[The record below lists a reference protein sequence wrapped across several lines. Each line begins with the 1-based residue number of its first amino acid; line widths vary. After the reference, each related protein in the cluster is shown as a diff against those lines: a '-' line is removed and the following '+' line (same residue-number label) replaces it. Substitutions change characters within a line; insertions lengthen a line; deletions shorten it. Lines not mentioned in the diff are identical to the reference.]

1 MKKSKKKKK
10 SNTWKIKQHRDPYFK
25 KSKTLG
31 YRSRASFKLIE
42 LNKKYRFLKK
52 NSNLLDLGSCPGG
65 WSQVASKIITNGKI
79 LSIDIQ
85 DMEPINNVKFVKAD
99 ILQNI
104 QANNYQEDIYIR
116 LQGYIDEW
124 GEMAVRSPV
133 STSIVSYPR
142 PRAIAFTEGKNFTI
156 SSWQRL
162 DDNAS
167 PPRIKASANYLNSR
181 LASIQAKE
189 SGYDGGIMLG
199 PNGKVS
205 EGPGGCIFLIRNGN
219 LITPTITSGILESI
233 TRDSI
238 LEIADILK
246 INVQTRDVDR
256 TELYIADEI
265 FYCGT
270 GQEIMP
276 ILSVDKMLA
285 GDGTPG
291 KITKILQ
298 NEFTEIVRGNN
309 QIFKSWISPTYKK

>member
-1 MKKSKKKKK
+1 MK
-10 SNTWKIKQHRDPYFK
+10 SNSSNPKDKIKVVTINGNLMPLNDAKVSITAPGLSYAALVFE
-25 KSKTLG
+25 G
-31 YRSRASFKLIE
+31 IRAYWNKEHKQLYIFRLDEHLKRFINSMKL
-42 LNKKYRFLKK
+42 LKFIDYP
-52 NSNLLDLGSCPGG
+52 NLS
-65 WSQVASKIITNGKI
+65 
-79 LSIDIQ
+79 SI
-85 DMEPINNVKFVKAD
+85 KAD

-219 LITPTITSGILESI
+219 LITPSITSGILESI

-238 LEIADILK
+238 LEIAETLK

-285 GDGTPG
+285 GDGKPG
-291 KITKILQ
+291 KITKTLQ

-309 QIFKSWISPTYKK
+309 QIFKGWISPTYKK

>member
-1 MKKSKKKKK
+1 MKSMS
-10 SNTWKIKQHRDPYFK
+10 SNPKERIKLVTINGDLMPLKEAKVSITAPGLSYAALVFE
-25 KSKTLG
+25 G
-31 YRSRASFKLIE
+31 IRAYWNQDHKQLYVFRLEDHLNRFINSMKL
-42 LNKKYRFLKK
+42 LKFIDYP
-52 NSNLLDLGSCPGG
+52 N
-65 WSQVASKIITNGKI
+65 V
-79 LSIDIQ
+79 LSI
-85 DMEPINNVKFVKAD
+85 KSD
-99 ILQNI
+99 ILTNI
-104 QANNYQEDIYIR
+104 QANDYKEDIYIR
-116 LQGYIDEW
+116 LQGYIDDW
-124 GEMAVRSPV
+124 GEMVVRTPV

-142 PRAIAFTEGKNFTI
+142 PRAVAFSEGKNFTI

-205 EGPGGCIFLIRNGN
+205 EGPGGCIFLVRNGN
-219 LITPTITSGILESI
+219 IITPSITSGILESI

-238 LEIADILK
+238 LKITKKLK
-246 INVQTRDVDR
+246 LEVQTREVDR

-285 GDGTPG
+285 GDGKPG
-291 KITKILQ
+291 KFTKILQ

-309 QIFKSWISPTYKK
+309 SNFENWTTATYQK

>member
-1 MKKSKKKKK
+1 MKSLSSTAKE
-10 SNTWKIKQHRDPYFK
+10 KIKLVTINRNLMPLKEAKVSITAPGLSYAALVFE
-25 KSKTLG
+25 G
-31 YRSRASFKLIE
+31 IRAYWNQEHKQLYIFRLE
-42 LNKKYRFLKK
+42 EHLNRFL
-52 NSNLLDLGSCPGG
+52 NSMKLLKFIDYPNIQSIK
-65 WSQVASKIITNGKI
+65 SDII
-79 LSIDIQ
+79 S
-85 DMEPINNVKFVKAD
+85 
-99 ILQNI
+99 NI
-104 QANNYQEDIYIR
+104 QANKYQEDIYIR
-116 LQGYIDEW
+116 LQGYIDDW
-124 GEMAVRSPV
+124 GEMAVRTPV

-142 PRAIAFTEGKNFTI
+142 PRANAFTEGKNFTV

-167 PPRIKASANYLNSR
+167 PPHIKASANYLNSR

-205 EGPGGCIFLIRNGN
+205 EGPGGCIFLLRNGN
-219 LITPTITSGILESI
+219 LITPNITSGILESI

-238 LEIADILK
+238 LEISKKIKLK
-246 INVQTRDVDR
+246 TETRDVDR

-291 KITKILQ
+291 KITKLLQ
-298 NEFTEIVRGNN
+298 HEFTEIVRGNN
-309 QIFKSWISPTYKK
+309 SNFEKWITSTYKN

>member
-1 MKKSKKKKK
+1 MKSMS
-10 SNTWKIKQHRDPYFK
+10 SNPKDKIKLVTINGNLMPLKDAKVSITAPGLSYAALVFE
-25 KSKTLG
+25 G
-31 YRSRASFKLIE
+31 IRAYWNEEHKQLYIFRLE
-42 LNKKYRFLKK
+42 EHLYRFINSMKLLKFIDYP
-52 NSNLLDLGSCPGG
+52 NIS
-65 WSQVASKIITNGKI
+65 
-79 LSIDIQ
+79 SI
-85 DMEPINNVKFVKAD
+85 KAD

-104 QANNYQEDIYIR
+104 QANNYKEDIYIR

-124 GEMAVRSPV
+124 GEMAVRTPV

-142 PRAIAFTEGKNFTI
+142 PRAIAFTEGKKFTV

-199 PNGKVS
+199 ANGKVS

-219 LITPTITSGILESI
+219 LITPSITSGILESI

-238 LEIADILK
+238 LEIAETLK
-246 INVQTRDVDR
+246 LNFETRDVDR

-285 GDGTPG
+285 GDGMPG

-309 QIFKSWISPTYKK
+309 QNFKNWISSTYNK

>member
-1 MKKSKKKKK
+1 MS
-10 SNTWKIKQHRDPYFK
+10 SNPKDKIKLVTINGNLMPLKDAKVSITAPGLSYAALVFE
-25 KSKTLG
+25 G
-31 YRSRASFKLIE
+31 IRAYWNEEHKQLYIFRLE
-42 LNKKYRFLKK
+42 EHLYRFINSMKLLKFIDYP
-52 NSNLLDLGSCPGG
+52 NIS
-65 WSQVASKIITNGKI
+65 
-79 LSIDIQ
+79 SI
-85 DMEPINNVKFVKAD
+85 KAD
-99 ILQNI
+99 ILKNI
-104 QANNYQEDIYIR
+104 QANNYKEDIYIR

-124 GEMAVRSPV
+124 GEMAVRTPV

-142 PRAIAFTEGKNFTI
+142 PRAIAFTEGKKFTV

-199 PNGKVS
+199 ANGKVS

-219 LITPTITSGILESI
+219 LITPSITSGILESI

-238 LEIADILK
+238 LEIAETLK
-246 INVQTRDVDR
+246 LNFETRDVDR

-285 GDGTPG
+285 GDGMPG
-291 KITKILQ
+291 KITKMLQ

-309 QIFKSWISPTYKK
+309 PNFKNWISSTYNK

>member
-1 MKKSKKKKK
+1 MKSLSSTAKE
-10 SNTWKIKQHRDPYFK
+10 KIKLVTINRNLMPLKEAKVSITAPGLSYAALVFE
-25 KSKTLG
+25 G
-31 YRSRASFKLIE
+31 IRAYWNQEHKQLYIFRLE
-42 LNKKYRFLKK
+42 EHLNRFL
-52 NSNLLDLGSCPGG
+52 NSMKLLKFIDYPNIQSIK
-65 WSQVASKIITNGKI
+65 SDII
-79 LSIDIQ
+79 S
-85 DMEPINNVKFVKAD
+85 
-99 ILQNI
+99 NI
-104 QANNYQEDIYIR
+104 QANKYQEDIYIR
-116 LQGYIDEW
+116 LQGYIDDW
-124 GEMAVRSPV
+124 GEMAVRTPV

-205 EGPGGCIFLIRNGN
+205 EGPGGCIFLLRNGI
-219 LITPTITSGILESI
+219 LITPNITSGILESI

-238 LEIADILK
+238 LEISKKIKLK
-246 INVQTRDVDR
+246 TETRDVDR

-291 KITKILQ
+291 KITKLLQ
-298 NEFTEIVRGNN
+298 HEFTEIVRGNN
-309 QIFKSWISPTYKK
+309 SNFEKWITSTYKN

>member
-1 MKKSKKKKK
+1 MKSIS
-10 SNTWKIKQHRDPYFK
+10 SNPKDKIKLVTVNGNLMPLKDAKVSITAPGLSYAALVFE
-25 KSKTLG
+25 G
-31 YRSRASFKLIE
+31 IRAYWNKEHKQLYIFRLDEHLKRFINSMKL
-42 LNKKYRFLKK
+42 LKFIDYP
-52 NSNLLDLGSCPGG
+52 NLS
-65 WSQVASKIITNGKI
+65 
-79 LSIDIQ
+79 SI
-85 DMEPINNVKFVKAD
+85 KAD

-124 GEMAVRSPV
+124 GEMAMRSPV

-238 LEIADILK
+238 IEIANTLT

-285 GDGTPG
+285 GEGIPG
-291 KITKILQ
+291 KITKTLQ
-298 NEFTEIVRGNN
+298 SEFTEIVRGNN
-309 QIFKSWISPTYKK
+309 PIFKSWISPTYKK

>member
-1 MKKSKKKKK
+1 MK
-10 SNTWKIKQHRDPYFK
+10 SNSSNPKDKIKVVTINGNLMPLKDAKVSITAPGLSYAALVFE
-25 KSKTLG
+25 G
-31 YRSRASFKLIE
+31 IRAYWNKEHKQLYIFRLDEHLKRFINSMKL
-42 LNKKYRFLKK
+42 LKFIDYP
-52 NSNLLDLGSCPGG
+52 NLS
-65 WSQVASKIITNGKI
+65 
-79 LSIDIQ
+79 SI
-85 DMEPINNVKFVKAD
+85 KAD

-199 PNGKVS
+199 ANGKVS

-238 LEIADILK
+238 IEIANTLT

-285 GDGTPG
+285 GEGTPG

-298 NEFTEIVRGNN
+298 SEFTEIVRGNN

>member
-1 MKKSKKKKK
+1 MK
-10 SNTWKIKQHRDPYFK
+10 SNSSNPKDKIKVVTINGNLMPLKDAKVSITAPGLSYAALVFE
-25 KSKTLG
+25 G
-31 YRSRASFKLIE
+31 IRAYWNKEHKQLYIFRLDEHLKRFINSMKL
-42 LNKKYRFLKK
+42 LKFIDYP
-52 NSNLLDLGSCPGG
+52 NLS
-65 WSQVASKIITNGKI
+65 
-79 LSIDIQ
+79 SI
-85 DMEPINNVKFVKAD
+85 KAD

-219 LITPTITSGILESI
+219 LITPSITSGILESI

-238 LEIADILK
+238 IEIADTLK
-246 INVQTRDVDR
+246 IKVQTRDVDR
-256 TELYIADEI
+256 TELYIAEEI

-291 KITKILQ
+291 KTTKALQ
-298 NEFTEIVRGNN
+298 SEFTEIVRGKN

>member
-1 MKKSKKKKK
+1 MK
-10 SNTWKIKQHRDPYFK
+10 SNSSNPKDKIKVVTINGNLMPLKDAKVSITAPGLSYAALVFE
-25 KSKTLG
+25 G
-31 YRSRASFKLIE
+31 IRAYWNKEHKQLYIFRLDEHLKRFINSMKL
-42 LNKKYRFLKK
+42 LKFIDYP
-52 NSNLLDLGSCPGG
+52 NLS
-65 WSQVASKIITNGKI
+65 
-79 LSIDIQ
+79 SI
-85 DMEPINNVKFVKAD
+85 KAD

-238 LEIADILK
+238 IEIADTLK
-246 INVQTRDVDR
+246 IKVQTRDVDR

-291 KITKILQ
+291 KTTQNITK
-298 NEFTEIVRGNN
+298 
-309 QIFKSWISPTYKK
+309 

>member
-1 MKKSKKKKK
+1 MK
-10 SNTWKIKQHRDPYFK
+10 SNSSNPKDKIKVVTINGNLMPLKDAKVSITAPGLSYAALVFE
-25 KSKTLG
+25 G
-31 YRSRASFKLIE
+31 IRAYWNKEHKQLYIFRLDEHLKRFINSMKL
-42 LNKKYRFLKK
+42 LKFIDYP
-52 NSNLLDLGSCPGG
+52 NLS
-65 WSQVASKIITNGKI
+65 
-79 LSIDIQ
+79 SI
-85 DMEPINNVKFVKAD
+85 KAD

-219 LITPTITSGILESI
+219 LITPSITSGILESI

-238 LEIADILK
+238 IKIADTLK
-246 INVQTRDVDR
+246 IKVQTRDVDR
-256 TELYIADEI
+256 TELYIAEEI

-291 KITKILQ
+291 KTTKALQ
-298 NEFTEIVRGNN
+298 SEFTEIVRGNN

>member
-1 MKKSKKKKK
+1 MKSIS
-10 SNTWKIKQHRDPYFK
+10 SNPKDKIKLVTVNGNLMPLKDAKVSITAPGLSYAALVFE
-25 KSKTLG
+25 G
-31 YRSRASFKLIE
+31 IRAYWNKEHKQLYIFRLDEHLKRFINSMKL
-42 LNKKYRFLKK
+42 LKFIDYP
-52 NSNLLDLGSCPGG
+52 NLP
-65 WSQVASKIITNGKI
+65 
-79 LSIDIQ
+79 SI
-85 DMEPINNVKFVKAD
+85 KAD

-199 PNGKVS
+199 ANGKVS

-238 LEIADILK
+238 IEIANTLT

-285 GDGTPG
+285 GEGTPG
-291 KITKILQ
+291 KITKTLQ
-298 NEFTEIVRGNN
+298 SEFTEIVRGNN
-309 QIFKSWISPTYKK
+309 PIFKSWISPTYKK